1 MRAFEFL
8 REELSKNKKI
18 FILLFAECFFTFLI
32 SGFCLTFL
40 LDAYITANAIG
51 NMSKSENWFHLY
63 NNKDYN
69 KSSDGNFKA
78 EEWNEFYHYIIENY
92 EYVMTAGELLA
103 INAIFTWENGIT
115 DNAIGISYYT
125 ENYFEL
131 LGHGGSGGYDWES
144 YSGEYVPVV
153 LGYAYKAYYR
163 VGDVINSTWEVV
175 GFSSEGTQSIPIVRG
190 YQLADNSGGISTIM
204 EYYDSDFYY
213 SSATDICVYAETPNE
228 LLTILEKAETLGLDS
243 VVPVSFSDSISYRL
257 KLFYRFFS
265 SYFFIA
271 AGITVFSILCTSSGF
286 SNYIRMRKRDYL
298 ICEICGADIHKTA
311 FNIALLNLMVM
322 LSAVLLCTLIFRRMD
337 LLPIFLIITSVIE
350 ICSLFKPLYG
360 LLKKPLIE
368 QYYENR

>member
-40 LDAYITANAIG
+40 LDAHATADAIG
-51 NMSKSENWFHLY
+51 DMSKSESWYHLH
-63 NNKDYN
+63 NNKDYG
-69 KSSDGNFKA
+69 KSSDGNFKS

-92 EYVMTAGELLA
+92 DYVMTTGELM
-103 INAIFTWENGIT
+103 IIEDSFTWENGIT

-125 ENYFEL
+125 ENHFDL
-131 LGHGGSGGYDWES
+131 LNPGGAGGYDWES
-144 YSGEYVPVV
+144 YGGEYVPVV
-153 LGYAYKAYYR
+153 LGYAYKDYYR

-175 GFSSEGTQSIPIVRG
+175 GFRAEGTQAIPIVSG
-190 YQLADNSGGISTIM
+190 YRLVDNDGGITTVM
-204 EYYDSDFYY
+204 KYYDSDFYY
-213 SSATDICVYAETPNE
+213 SSTTDICVYAETPNE
-228 LLTILEKAETLGLDS
+228 LLDVLEKAEALGLDS
-243 VVPVSFSDSISYRL
+243 VVPVSFSDSIAHRL

-271 AGITVFSILCTSSGF
+271 AGITAFSILCTSSGF

-298 ICEICGADIHKTA
+298 ICEICGADIHKIA
-311 FNIALLNLMVM
+311 LNIALLNLLVI
-322 LSAVLLCTLIFRRMD
+322 LSAVLLCTLIFRRID
-337 LLPIFLIITSVIE
+337 LLPIFLIITAVIE
-350 ICSLFKPLYG
+350 ICSLFKPLYS

>member
-8 REELSKNKKI
+8 WEELSKNKKI

-40 LDAYITANAIG
+40 LDAHATASAIG
-51 NMSKSENWFHLY
+51 NVNKNENWYYLY
-63 NNKDYN
+63 DNKDYN
-69 KSSDGNFKA
+69 KSSDGNFKSG
-78 EEWNEFYHYIIENY
+78 EWNEFYHYIIENY
-92 EYVMTAGELLA
+92 DYVMSTGELM
-103 INAIFTWENGIT
+103 IIDGTFTWENGIT

-131 LGHGGSGGYDWES
+131 LDPGGAGGYEWES

-175 GFSSEGTQSIPIVRG
+175 GFRTEGARSIPIVRG
-190 YQLADNSGGISTIM
+190 YQLIDNGGGITTVM
-204 EYYDSDFYY
+204 KYYDSDFYY
-213 SSATDICVYAETPNE
+213 ASATNICVYVETSDE
-228 LLTILEKAETLGLDS
+228 LLAILDKAKELSLDS
-243 VVPVSFSDSISYRL
+243 VVPVSFSDSIAHRL

-271 AGITVFSILCTSSGF
+271 AGITAFSILCTSSGF

-298 ICEICGADIHKTA
+298 IYEICGADIYRIA
-311 FNIALLNLMVM
+311 LGIALLNLSVI
-322 LSAVLLCTLIFRRMD
+322 LSAVLLSILIFRHID
-337 LLPIFLIITSVIE
+337 LLPIFMIITVLIE
-350 ICSLFKPLYG
+350 ICSLFKPLYS

>member
-1 MRAFEFL
+1 MRAFDFL
-8 REELSKNKKI
+8 REELSKNKRI

-40 LDAYITANAIG
+40 LDAYTTANAIG
-51 NMSKSENWFHLY
+51 SMSKSENWFHLY

-69 KSSDGNFKA
+69 KSSDSNFKNG
-78 EEWNEFYHYIIENY
+78 EWNEFYHYIIENY
-92 EYVMTAGELLA
+92 DYVMNTGEL
-103 INAIFTWENGIT
+103 ISIDDTFTWENGIT

-131 LGHGGSGGYDWES
+131 LNPGGAGGYDWES

-153 LGYAYKAYYR
+153 LGYAYKAYYQ

-175 GFSSEGTQSIPIVRG
+175 GFGAEGTQSIPIVSG
-190 YQLADNSGGISTIM
+190 YQLGDNVGGISTIM
-204 EYYDSDFYY
+204 KYYDSDFYY
-213 SSATDICVYAETPNE
+213 SSATDICVYAETPKE
-228 LLTILEKAETLGLDS
+228 LLTILEKAEALGLDS
-243 VVPVSFSDSISYRL
+243 VVPVSFSDSIAYRL
-257 KLFYRFFS
+257 KLFHRFFS

-298 ICEICGADIHKTA
+298 ICEICGADIHRIA
-311 FNIALLNLMVM
+311 LNIALLNLSVI
-322 LSAVLLCTLIFRRMD
+322 LSAVLLSILVFRRID
-337 LLPIFLIITSVIE
+337 LLPIFLIITAVIE
-350 ICSLFKPLYG
+350 ICSLFKPLYS